1 MKVISGKEE
10 EKDEVN
16 TNNSYMVQLEMS
28 SIEDKIVNT
37 GDMTMVAVKSKR
49 TDSKTKKKKLQNNKT
64 GETKLEKNTTS
75 TIVDESGLVHAQS
88 NPMDKQQT
96 KGHRSTST
104 DLPEDWT
111 KEMANGRKYYANRK
125 TQESSWT
132 PPVGST
138 GGSVK
143 NTIALGSNSM
153 NKEKQKRKTKKKK

>member
-1 MKVISGKEE
+1 
-10 EKDEVN
+10 
-16 TNNSYMVQLEMS
+16 
-28 SIEDKIVNT
+28 
-37 GDMTMVAVKSKR
+37 MTMVAVKSKR
-49 TDSKTKKKKLQNNKT
+49 TDSKTKKKKLHNKKT

-88 NPMDKQQT
+88 NPMDKQLT

-143 NTIALGSNSM
+143 NTIALGSNP
-153 NKEKQKRKTKKKK
+153 

>member
-1 MKVISGKEE
+1 MGTSVGFTLE
-10 EKDEVN
+10 
-16 TNNSYMVQLEMS
+16 NSYDPEIQIEMS
-28 SIEDKIVNT
+28 SIEDKNVNI
-37 GDMTMVAVKSKR
+37 GDSDNGVVAGGVDSAVKSKR
-49 TDSKTKKKKLQNNKT
+49 TDSKTKKKKLHNNKT

-75 TIVDESGLVHAQS
+75 TVVDESGLVHAQS
-88 NPMDKQQT
+88 NPMNQQQT

-143 NTIALGSNSM
+143 NTIALGSNP
-153 NKEKQKRKTKKKK
+153 